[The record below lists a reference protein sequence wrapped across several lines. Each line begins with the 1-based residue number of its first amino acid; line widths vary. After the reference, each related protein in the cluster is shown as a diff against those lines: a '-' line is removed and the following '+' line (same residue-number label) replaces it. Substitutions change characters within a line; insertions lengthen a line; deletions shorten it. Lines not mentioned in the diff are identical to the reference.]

1 MKIKSSWVIFTAAVA
16 IGISLQ
22 ACGGAPD
29 GNPSTEATGKSAQDL
44 SVLGIPIPEPSIGLS
59 VGDAGITINPLGTID
74 ELLPPSGINIDPFK
88 PVNTILGDLSKPVS
102 VGVTLPG
109 VELGLSGDI
118 QFPTLPDPFG
128 DAGIP
133 LLTP

>member
-1 MKIKSSWVIFTAAVA
+1 MKINSSRVMFTAFAL
-16 IGISLQ
+16 GLSLQ

-29 GNPSTEATGKSAQDL
+29 GDPSTEATGKTAQEL
-44 SVLGIPIPEPSIGLS
+44 SILGIPIPEPSIGVS
-59 VGDAGITINPLGTID
+59 IGDAGITINPLGTID
-74 ELLPPSGINIDPFK
+74 ELLPPQGINIDPIK

-109 VELGLSGDI
+109 VELGLSGQI

>member
-1 MKIKSSWVIFTAAVA
+1 MKINSSRVMFAAVA
-16 IGISLQ
+16 IGFSLQ
-22 ACGGAPD
+22 GCGGAPD
-29 GNPSTEATGKSAQDL
+29 GNPSTEATGKSAQEL
-44 SVLGIPIPEPSIGLS
+44 SILGIPIPEPSIGLS
-59 VGDAGITINPLGTID
+59 IGDAGIVINPLATID
-74 ELLPPSGINIDPFK
+74 EFLPPQGINIDPVK

-109 VELGLSGDI
+109 IELGLTGEI

>member
-1 MKIKSSWVIFTAAVA
+1 MKINSTRVMFAALA
-16 IGISLQ
+16 IGFSLQ
-22 ACGGAPD
+22 GCGSAPD

-44 SVLGIPIPEPSIGLS
+44 SVLGIPIPEPTIGLS
-59 VGDAGITINPLGTID
+59 IGDAGIVINPLGTID
-74 ELLPPSGINIDPFK
+74 ELLPPQGINIDPVK

-109 VELGLSGDI
+109 VELGLAGEI

-128 DAGIP
+128 DAGIV
-133 LLTP
+133 LLAP

>member
-1 MKIKSSWVIFTAAVA
+1 MKIKSSRVMFTAFA

-44 SVLGIPIPEPSIGLS
+44 SVLGIPIPEPTIGLS
-59 VGDAGITINPLGTID
+59 LGDAGITIDPLGTIE
-74 ELLPPSGINIDPFK
+74 ELLPPKGITIDPIA

-102 VGVTLPG
+102 IGVTLPG
-109 VELGLSGDI
+109 VELGLAGEI
-118 QFPTLPDPFG
+118 QFPTLPDPFPDG
-128 DAGIP
+128 GLQI
-133 LLTP
+133 LTP